1 MGFEASKPIGLD
13 ATGPQDG
20 DKRRIKI
27 QIVNELRLN
36 SHTYPFKA
44 TKAPF

>member
-36 SHTYPFKA
+36 QQSYISV
-44 TKAPF
+44 